1 MIISIY
7 FGKIDIKPCH
17 GSRSFFKFRPPL
29 VPLILSKILT
39 CHCCLSYGKEEGYRV
54 GESETEDNVGVEE
67 RQGEHQEGGRHVD
80 QIVNTE
86 GDHQPE

>member
-1 MIISIY
+1 M
-7 FGKIDIKPCH
+7 
-17 GSRSFFKFRPPL
+17 
-29 VPLILSKILT
+29 
-39 CHCCLSYGKEEGYRV
+39 